1 MPTAPPRACLHP
13 GCLAYAQA
21 LGRCA
26 EHAAPILKAREQA
39 RRDEAGRAWYSTARW
54 QRLRLAVLKAEPLC
68 RRCRA
73 QDGRPVPATDV
84 DHIQAHKGDPRLF
97 WWRQNLQPLCA
108 PCHWAKTAEER
119 TA

>member
-54 QRLRLAVLKAEPLC
+54 QRLRLPSSS
-68 RRCRA
+68 R
-73 QDGRPVPATDV
+73 
-84 DHIQAHKGDPRLF
+84 
-97 WWRQNLQPLCA
+97 
-108 PCHWAKTAEER
+108 
-119 TA
+119 